1 MSSHAITKPATP
13 RRMGE
18 GAPVRASDPQ
28 EVFVA
33 AVAAHAAA
41 RIDEAEALYR
51 HLLSASPDHAES
63 WSNLAL
69 ILVGRGDHAEA
80 VAACHRAL
88 ATRPDYPEAHFNLIA
103 ALEGAG
109 RSEEA
114 STVYRRA
121 IAIAPDRADLRSN
134 CAVLLEA
141 LGRLDEARQLHAEAA
156 ALDPASARFRFN
168 LGRAAT
174 LLGRPDEA
182 VEAYRGALAIDPD
195 MVESLSAMASALVL
209 LGRHAEAAEAAQRA
223 QALRPDS
230 ADIANNCAVVLQQ
243 GGRTAEA
250 ADMYH
255 VALAADPAHA
265 GAWANL
271 GIAFQEL
278 FRFDDAVE
286 AFERAIA
293 VRPDFH
299 SAVVEA
305 IKIRRH
311 ICDWSRYDE
320 DEAQL
325 HGLIDRQ
332 TDAVFMLLLMA
343 FPASAE
349 RHHACA
355 RHHMAK
361 LNAEPARI
369 GPHPRPVVS
378 ARLRVG
384 YISHD
389 FREHP
394 VGRLLPEMLAQHDR
408 RAVEVFA
415 YPLGPDD
422 PGRVRRR
429 VLRACDHVVD
439 LHGMSDR
446 AAAQRI
452 YDDRLDVLVDLTG
465 PTTGARLDILA
476 LRPAPVQVSLLGWPG
491 TTGLDCIDY
500 VIGDALL
507 TPADHQPYFS
517 ERIVQLPHCYQPGDP
532 YRAVAIPDLTRADC
546 GLPDEGFVF
555 CSFNNTLKLTPD
567 LFDLW
572 LRLLARVPGSVLWL
586 YCKTPRTMANLRARA
601 ETRGISPDRVVFAP
615 VAGMDAYLGRLR
627 LADLFLDSFPY
638 TAGAT
643 CNDALWMGLPVLTC
657 AGDAYVSRMASS
669 LLRAA
674 GIPDLVTTSLAD
686 YEALALRLAVEP
698 GLLASVKRRLSLGR
712 QTAPL
717 FDMPRYT
724 AALEGAYHHMRVL
737 AQSGRPPEGFAI
749 ADAAP

>member
-1 MSSHAITKPATP
+1 MSRTKRSAATRNRPGNPAAAFPDVFP
-13 RRMGE
+13 R
-18 GAPVRASDPQ
+18 
-28 EVFVA
+28 
-33 AVAAHAAA
+33 AVAAHAEG
-41 RIDEAEALYR
+41 RTDEAEALYR
-51 HLLSASPDHAES
+51 QLLAQAPDHAEC

-69 ILVGRGDHAEA
+69 ILVARGEHPEA
-80 VAACHRAL
+80 IAACHRAL
-88 ATRPDYPEAHFNLIA
+88 ALRPDYPEAHFNLIA
-103 ALEGAG
+103 ALEGAC
-109 RSEEA
+109 RFDEA
-114 STVYRRA
+114 LTVYRRVLA
-121 IAIAPDRADLRSN
+121 LVPDRAELRSN
-134 CAVLLEA
+134 CAILLEA
-141 LGRLDEARQLHAEAA
+141 LGCLDEARQLHAEAA
-156 ALDPASARFRFN
+156 ALDPGSARLRFN

-174 LLGRPDEA
+174 LLGRPEEA
-182 VEAYRGALAIDPD
+182 VEDYRAALAIAPD
-195 MVESLSAMASALVL
+195 MVEALSALATALVA
-209 LGRHAEAAEAAQRA
+209 LGRHDEAAEAGRRA
-223 QALRPDS
+223 QALQPDN

-250 ADMYH
+250 AEMYRR
-255 VALAADPAHA
+255 ALAADPGHA

-286 AFERAIA
+286 AFDRAIA
-293 VRPDFH
+293 VNPDFH
-299 SAVVEA
+299 GAVVEA

-320 DEAQL
+320 DLARLQDL
-325 HGLIDRQ
+325 VDRK

-349 RHHACA
+349 QQYLCA
-355 RHHMAK
+355 RHHMAR
-361 LNAEPARI
+361 LNADPARI
-369 GPHPRPVVS
+369 GPHPRPVLQ
-378 ARLRVG
+378 ARLRIG

-389 FREHP
+389 YREHP

-415 YPLGPDD
+415 YALGPDD

-429 VLRACDHVVD
+429 ILRACDHVVD

-452 YDDRLDVLVDLTG
+452 YDDRIDVLVDLTG
-465 PTTGARLDILA
+465 PTTGARLEILN

-507 TPADHQPYFS
+507 TPADHQPFFS
-517 ERIVQLPHCYQPGDP
+517 ERIVQLPHCYQPSDP
-532 YRAVAIPDLTRADC
+532 YRGAAVPDLTRADC
-546 GLPDEGFVF
+546 GLPEEGFVF

-572 LRLLARVPGSVLWL
+572 LRLLGRVEGSVLWL
-586 YCKTPRTMANLRARA
+586 YCKTPRTMANLKGWA
-601 ETRGISPDRVVFAP
+601 EMRGISPDRIVFAP

-657 AGDAYVSRMASS
+657 AGDTYVSRMASS

-674 GIPDLVTTSLAD
+674 GLPDLVTPSMAD
-686 YEALALRLAVEP
+686 YEALALRLASEP
-698 GLLASVKRRLSLGR
+698 ELLASVKRRLSLGR
-712 QTAPL
+712 GSAPL
-717 FDMPRYT
+717 FDMPRFT
-724 AALEGAYHHMRVL
+724 AALEGAYHHMRIL
-737 AQSGRPPEGFAI
+737 SQSGRPPEGFAI
-749 ADAAP
+749 GDPAP

>member
-1 MSSHAITKPATP
+1 MSSAASVKSATS
-13 RRMGE
+13 RRRGTPVVAGGGE
-18 GAPVRASDPQ
+18 HRDFA
-28 EVFVA
+28 A
-33 AVAAHAAA
+33 AVTVHAEG
-41 RIDEAEALYR
+41 RLYEAETLYR
-51 HLLSASPDHAES
+51 ELLARVPDHAES
-63 WSNLAL
+63 WSNLSL
-69 ILVGRGDHAEA
+69 ILVSRGEYPEA

-88 ATRPDYPEAHFNLIA
+88 ALRPDYPEAHYNLIA

-109 RSEEA
+109 RPEEA
-114 STVYRRA
+114 LTIYRRA
-121 IAIAPDRADLRSN
+121 LAIAPQRPDLRSN
-134 CAVLLEA
+134 CAILLEA
-141 LGRLDEARQLHAEAA
+141 LGRLEEARELHAEAA
-156 ALDPASARFRFN
+156 ALEPGSARFRFN

-174 LLGRPDEA
+174 LLGRPEEA
-182 VEAYRGALAIDPD
+182 VNAYRGALEIAPD
-195 MVESLSAMASALVL
+195 MVEALSGLATALVA
-209 LGRHAEAAEAAQRA
+209 LGRHAEAAEAGRRA
-223 QALRPDS
+223 QALQPGD
-230 ADIANNCAVVLQQ
+230 ADVANNCAVVLQQ

-250 ADMYH
+250 VEMYR
-255 VALAADPAHA
+255 VALAANPSHA

-293 VRPDFH
+293 ANPEFH

-311 ICDWSRYDE
+311 ICDWSRYAE

-325 HGLIDRQ
+325 LDLVDRE

-349 RHHACA
+349 RQHACA
-355 RHHMAK
+355 RHHMAR
-361 LNAEPARI
+361 LNASPARI
-369 GPHPRPVVS
+369 GPHPRPVLS
-378 ARLRVG
+378 GRLRVG
-384 YISHD
+384 YSSHD
-389 FREHP
+389 YREHP

-408 RAVEVFA
+408 RAFEVFA
-415 YPLGPDD
+415 YALGPDD

-429 VLRACDHVVD
+429 ILRACDHVVD

-452 YDDRLDVLVDLTG
+452 YDDRIDVLVDLTG

-507 TPADHQPYFS
+507 TPADHQPFFS
-517 ERIVQLPHCYQPGDP
+517 ERIVQLPHCYQPSDP
-532 YRAVAIPDLTRADC
+532 YRGVAVPDLTRADC
-546 GLPDEGFVF
+546 GLPEAGFVF

-572 LRLLARVPGSVLWL
+572 LRLLAGVEGSVLWL
-586 YCKTPRTMANLRARA
+586 YCKTPRTMANLRGWA
-601 ETRGISPDRVVFAP
+601 EMRGIAPERIVFAP

-627 LADLFLDSFPY
+627 LADLFLDSHPY

-657 AGDAYVSRMASS
+657 AGDTYVSRMASS

-674 GIPDLVTTSLAD
+674 NLPDLITTSLAD
-686 YEALALRLAVEP
+686 YQALALRLASEP
-698 GLLASVKRRLSLGR
+698 EAMEAVRRRLSHGR
-712 QTAPL
+712 GTAPL
-717 FDMPRYT
+717 FDMPRFT
-724 AALEGAYHHMRVL
+724 AALEGAYQHMRFV
-737 AQSGRPPEGFAI
+737 AQAGRAPEGFAI
-749 ADAAP
+749 GDPGA